1 MDSQPAFLPKGCV
14 AMKLV
19 ASFLVL
25 LGLIALLAIHRKGL
39 TADAAA
45 AKGVGVAVRMEDD
58 VFHDEYRT
66 VATLAVIAMF
76 AFVMW
81 TVLRAK
87 KRADQGDAAGQG
99 VETSNNTARRKRDSP
114 ASGIRT

>member
-1 MDSQPAFLPKGCV
+1 
-14 AMKLV
+14 MKLV

-81 TVLRAK
+81 TVLRAN
-87 KRADQGDAAGQG
+87 QGENKAMPPGRESSA
-99 VETSNNTARRKRDSP
+99 SNKTAQR
-114 ASGIRT
+114 